1 MAPLTLEQVLRVA
14 AEYNR
19 QISPLQV
26 LIYVPTLLVFVLL
39 IRGTRQD
46 TSRGVLLLL
55 ASQWGIVGVL
65 FFLLHLA
72 KVHILGYA
80 GAAFFVASAVYY
92 AALASRPFP
101 PQFHWKP
108 DAQSWLSVMALAF
121 GIFGYPALSFA
132 LGRGYPATLT
142 YGLMPGSVAVLSL
155 GVLLAARPAP
165 RLLLLVPPLLWIMTA
180 PFSIWRWGL
189 WEDAAL
195 PLLGAMGV
203 AGSLLWRS
211 RLSGLDVKDTVRF
224 DF

>member
-1 MAPLTLEQVLRVA
+1 
-14 AEYNR
+14 
-19 QISPLQV
+19 
-26 LIYVPTLLVFVLL
+26 
-39 IRGTRQD
+39 
-46 TSRGVLLLL
+46 
-55 ASQWGIVGVL
+55 
-65 FFLLHLA
+65 
-72 KVHILGYA
+72 
-80 GAAFFVASAVYY
+80 
-92 AALASRPFP
+92 
-101 PQFHWKP
+101 
-108 DAQSWLSVMALAF
+108 
-121 GIFGYPALSFA
+121 
-132 LGRGYPATLT
+132 
-142 YGLMPGSVAVLSL
+142 MPGSVAVLSL